1 MRIPAS
7 VQFGGVLEKALRPP
21 VTPVDPEEILAAV
34 VEKAISPESASER
47 AKKAWEK
54 RERAKPETPKPEAG
68 MSAAR
73 LAELSGHLDQGDKFM
88 DEAESAHTAGESS
101 LEDAVSTYGPG
112 GTGGAYIA
120 DPRQYADAIE
130 NFEQAANEVKRAA
143 ATYQKIGEGLPP
155 AMAEQE
161 KVRGAMAA
169 LRGMPEKMKGA
180 LRLLEATPRGPQ
192 AMEDPPGGNPDWE
205 DVQEAGARIEAAIEA
220 ANKARVVFDDVLG
233 DLAQD
238 VHERTEPGTEVKK
251 ARVLSGMRRAR

>member
-7 VQFGGVLEKALRPP
+7 VQFGGVLEKALRTP

-47 AKKAWEK
+47 AKKAWET
-54 RERAKPETPKPEAG
+54 RERAKPETPKAE

-73 LAELSGHLDQGDKFM
+73 LHELSGHLDHGDKFM

-101 LEDAVSTYGPG
+101 LEGAVSTYGPG
-112 GTGGAYIA
+112 GQGGAYIA
-120 DPRQYADAIE
+120 DERQYADAIE
-130 NFEQAANEVKRAA
+130 NFEQAANEVKQAA

-155 AMAEQE
+155 AVAEQE
-161 KVRGAMAA
+161 KVREVMAA
-169 LRGMPEKMKGA
+169 LRGTPEKMKGA

-220 ANKARVVFDDVLG
+220 ANQARVVFDDALG
-233 DLAQD
+233 DLAQG
-238 VHERTEPGTEVKK
+238 VHERTEPGTEQKK
-251 ARVLSGMRRAR
+251 P